1 MLIQDKAVWDAD
13 LDKNLTLMSTLGV
26 DCVSMEL
33 PDGPGANQL
42 MDLST
47 LASATAF
54 FKAAKAKVAAH
65 GMDLRTVLATSGF
78 AEIKR
83 GIAGRDEKIAFLQTV
98 IRAMGAA
105 GIPIMAYNFKLI
117 VSKYLRSAPTKGRG
131 TSTYISFDYD
141 DYLKNPAPPLNPP
154 LSEAQMWDNIT
165 YFLKAV
171 IPLAEQHGV
180 RLALH
185 PDDPP
190 MPQGLPPLAGA
201 AHIASNFDQYQRIF
215 DIVPSRSNGML
226 FCQGCVTEMQGVDVY
241 DAIRHMGSRDKI
253 VMVHFRNVRG
263 EFPKFQETFVDNGDV
278 DMFKAM
284 QAYRDIGFK
293 GPFSLDHSPMF
304 PGAQVANQAFVVGYM
319 RALIQAVYR

>member
-1 MLIQDKAVWDAD
+1 MLIQDKVIWDAD
-13 LDKNLTLMSTLGV
+13 IEKNLALMSTLGV

-33 PDGPGANQL
+33 PDGPRGNPA
-42 MDLST
+42 MDLSSPDAMT
-47 LASATAF
+47 TF
-54 FKAAKAKVAAH
+54 FKQAKATVAAH

-83 GIAGRDEKIAFLQTV
+83 GIAGRDEKIAFLQTA
-98 IRAMGAA
+98 IQAMGAA
-105 GIPIMAYNFKLI
+105 GIPILAYNFKLI
-117 VSKYLRSAPTKGRG
+117 VSKYLRSAPTPGRG
-131 TSTYISFDYD
+131 NSSYISFDYG

-154 LSEAQMWDNIT
+154 VSEAQMWDNIA

-171 IPLAEQHGV
+171 IPVAEKSGV

-190 MPQGLPPLAGA
+190 MPAGLPPLAGA
-201 AHIASNFDQYQRIF
+201 AHIASSFDQYQKIF
-215 DIVPSRSNGML
+215 DIAPSRSNGML
-226 FCQGCVTEMQGVDVY
+226 FCQGCVTEMQGVKVY
-241 DAIRHMGSRDKI
+241 DAIRHMGALDKI

-263 EFPKFQETFVDNGDV
+263 EFPTFQETFVDNGDV
-278 DMFKAM
+278 DMFRAM

>member
-1 MLIQDKAVWDAD
+1 MLIQDKVVWDAD
-13 LDKNLTLMSTLGV
+13 VEKNLALMSTLGI
-26 DCVSMEL
+26 DCVSLEL
-33 PDGPGANQL
+33 PDDPRGNPA
-42 MDLST
+42 MDLSSPDAIT
-47 LASATAF
+47 TF
-54 FKAAKAKVAAH
+54 FTKAKATVAAH

-83 GIAGRDEKIAFLQTV
+83 GIAGRDEKIAYLQNV
-98 IRAMGAA
+98 IQAMGAA

-117 VSKYLRSAPTKGRG
+117 VSKYLRSAPTPGRG
-131 TSTYISFDYD
+131 LSTYISFDYN
-141 DYLKNPAPPLNPP
+141 DYLKNPAPPVNPP
-154 LSEAQMWDNIT
+154 LSEAQMWDNIA

-171 IPLAEQHGV
+171 IPVAENSGV

-190 MPQGLPPLAGA
+190 VPHGTPALAGA
-201 AHIASNFDQYQRIF
+201 AHIASTFDQYQRIF

-241 DAIRHMGSRDKI
+241 DAIRHMGTRDKI

-278 DMFKAM
+278 DMFRAM

-304 PGAQVANQAFVVGYM
+304 DGSQIANQAFVVGYM

>member
-1 MLIQDKAVWDAD
+1 MLIQDKVVWDANV
-13 LDKNLTLMSTLGV
+13 DKSLALMSTLGV

-33 PDGPGANQL
+33 PDGPLANPA
-42 MDLST
+42 MDLSS
-47 LASATAF
+47 LDAATTF
-54 FKAAKAKVAAH
+54 FRKAKATVAAH
-65 GMDLRTVLATSGF
+65 KMDLRTVLATSGF

-83 GIAGRDEKIAFLQTV
+83 GTAGRDEKIAFLQNV
-98 IRAMGAA
+98 IQAMGVA
-105 GIPIMAYNFKLI
+105 GIPILAYNFKLI
-117 VSKYLRSAPTKGRG
+117 VSKYLRSAPTPGRG
-131 TSTYISFDYD
+131 TSTYISFDYE
-141 DYLKNPAPPLNPP
+141 DYLKNPAPPVNPP
-154 LSEAQMWDNIT
+154 VSEAQMWDNIA

-171 IPLAEQHGV
+171 IPVAEKSGV

-190 MPQGLPPLAGA
+190 MPHGLPPLAGA
-201 AHIASNFDQYQRIF
+201 AHIASTFDQYQRIF

-241 DAIRHMGSRDKI
+241 DAIRHMGAKDKI

-278 DMFKAM
+278 DMYRAM
-284 QAYRDIGFK
+284 RAYRDIGFK

-304 PGAQVANQAFVVGYM
+304 PESQIANQAFVVGYM
-319 RALIQAVYR
+319 RALIQVAYR

>member
-1 MLIQDKAVWDAD
+1 MQIQDKVSWDANVE
-13 LDKNLTLMSTLGV
+13 KNLALMSTLGI
-26 DCVSMEL
+26 DCVSLEL
-33 PDGPGANQL
+33 PDDPRGNPA
-42 MDLST
+42 MDLSSPDAIT
-47 LASATAF
+47 KF
-54 FKAAKAKVAAH
+54 FTKAKATVASH

-83 GIAGRDEKIAFLQTV
+83 GITGRDEKIAYLQNV
-98 IRAMGAA
+98 IQAMGAA

-117 VSKYLRSAPTKGRG
+117 VSKYLRSAPTQGRG
-131 TSTYISFDYD
+131 MSTYISFDYD
-141 DYLKNPAPPLNPP
+141 DYLKNPAPSVNPP
-154 LSEAQMWDNIT
+154 ISEAQMWDNIS

-171 IPLAEQHGV
+171 IPVAEKSGV

-190 MPQGLPPLAGA
+190 VPHGTPALAGA
-201 AHIASNFDQYQRIF
+201 AHIASTFDQYQRIF
-215 DIVPSRSNGML
+215 DIVPSRANGML

-241 DAIRHMGSRDKI
+241 DAIRHIGSRDKI

-278 DMFKAM
+278 DMFRAM